1 MMIPNKETVE
11 RVRGQ
16 YPKGTRVELISMSD
30 PYTTLKP
37 GDMGTVDFVD
47 DTATI
52 FVRWDNGSG
61 LGVVYGEDS
70 LKRIP
75 LVSGK
80 VKEQILAIRKT
91 GQTNMFDVN
100 MVQRLALEAGFHELA
115 DFLET
120 DRKAYSTFILTGDEG

>member
-1 MMIPNKETVE
+1 MFPNKEAVE
-11 RVRGQ
+11 RVRRQ
-16 YPKGTRVELISMSD
+16 YPKGTRVELVSMSD
-30 PYTTLKP
+30 PYTALKP
-37 GDMGTVDFVD
+37 GDKGTVDFVD

-70 LKRIP
+70 VKHIP

-80 VKEQILAIRKT
+80 VKEQILVIRKT

-100 MVQRLALEAGFHELA
+100 MVQRLALEASFHDLV
-115 DFLET
+115 DFLES
-120 DRKAYSTFILTGDEG
+120 DRKAYSIFILTGDEG